1 MGSTLCVRCG
11 ASLIPHSYCNV
22 CHDVLYFTCSSCS
35 MNTDERIH
43 VYCCNASTHNN
54 NNNSNYLEDMQKLM
68 QNSNSAQIIFGDD
81 EYATTHYFIQNQLND
96 ELKYNS
102 INLLSSFWNNIFES
116 MKLVN
121 RYWSRIFNIGNS
133 SSSIA

>member
-35 MNTDERIH
+35 MSTDERIH
-43 VYCCNASTHNN
+43 VYCRNVSTHNN
-54 NNNSNYLEDMQKLM
+54 NGSYLEDIQKLM
-68 QNSNSAQIIFGDD
+68 QNSNSPQIVLNDR
-81 EYATTHYFIQNQLND
+81 YYYIQNQLND
-96 ELKYNS
+96 EIKYNS
-102 INLLSSFWNNIFES
+102 INLSTSFLDIIFES

>member
-1 MGSTLCVRCG
+1 
-11 ASLIPHSYCNV
+11 
-22 CHDVLYFTCSSCS
+22 

-102 INLLSSFWNNIFES
+102 INLLSSFWNNIF
-116 MKLVN
+116 
-121 RYWSRIFNIGNS
+121 
-133 SSSIA
+133 